1 MIFKVFNNFKS
12 NIRHYNHHLSFKDCI
27 KNKVVGKERSVM
39 KKTYKKIVQWLEG
52 VRTVEL
58 TAINIMIITIAIVI
72 TVLNIAIKTF
82 K

>member
-1 MIFKVFNNFKS
+1 
-12 NIRHYNHHLSFKDCI
+12 
-27 KNKVVGKERSVM
+27 M

-82 K
+82 NQKKG

>member
-1 MIFKVFNNFKS
+1 
-12 NIRHYNHHLSFKDCI
+12 
-27 KNKVVGKERSVM
+27 M
-39 KKTYKKIVQWLEG
+39 KKTYKKIVQWLER